1 MKKIRIYEAAKEFNL
16 SSKALI
22 KMLNDLG
29 YDIKNHMSVIDKEIH
44 NKINEVLTK
53 EKESAM
59 KKIIEKRKRFA
70 EHAVKRH
77 PIEISKRKTQGKF
90 EKRKR
95 KEKRIIEIDKK
106 EVEENVKKTMQKLE
120 MGEKKRKRY
129 KKETKH
135 AQIEEE
141 NNILR
146 VSSAISVSEL
156 SDILEVAPG
165 DIIKKCLSL
174 GIITTINQRIDFD
187 IIEAV
192 ADDYGY
198 VTELLDEFEIEKEEV
213 KGEIEIKRRPPV
225 VTIMGHVDHGKTS
238 LLDYIRKSHI
248 TDSESGGITQH
259 IGAYVVNHKGEY
271 ITFIDTPGHEA
282 FTAMRARGANITD
295 IAVVIVAA
303 DDSVMPQTV
312 ESLNHAKAASVPIII
327 AINKIDLPQANPDKV
342 KQDLTSHNIV
352 VEDFGG
358 NVISVEI
365 SAKTGK
371 GINDLL
377 DAIVLQSELMELKA
391 PYEGFAKGVVIET
404 KIDKGKGRMATVLI
418 KKGVLEIG
426 DSFVSG
432 IVSGKV
438 KAMYNEN
445 GKRIAKATPSTPV
458 EVSGFDDLPDVSDT
472 FQVIENEKIARN
484 IGRSRRMAMDGQKK
498 KSYGIVSFEQ
508 LQKEIEKSKKKH
520 LNLIIKGDVAGSIE
534 ALADVIEGMSNDDII
549 IDIIH
554 KGVGSIVEGDILL
567 ARASNAGIIG
577 FKVKP
582 DSKARFIAS
591 RDNVKIKLYN
601 IIYNVIE
608 DIENLIKG
616 MYEPEYISVKV
627 GEAIVRSVFKIPKIG
642 LIAGVYIKDGY
653 IERNAVAKLIR
664 DGNVLYEGKIITVK
678 HFQED
683 RKRVDKGL
691 ECGIKIDKVDD
702 IKTDD
707 IVEIYVQKEK

>member
-1 MKKIRIYEAAKEFNL
+1 LKKIRLYEAAKEFNL

-44 NKINEVLTK
+44 NKINDILTK
-53 EKESAM
+53 EKEAAR
-59 KKIIEKRKRFA
+59 KKIIEKKKRFN
-70 EHAVKRH
+70 EHAIKRH
-77 PIEISKRKTQGKF
+77 PVEIDRRKTKGKF

-120 MGEKKRKRY
+120 MGEKKRKKY

-146 VSSAISVSEL
+146 VSSSISVSEL
-156 SDILEVAPG
+156 SDILEVAPT

-174 GIITTINQRIDFD
+174 GIITTINQKIDYD
-187 IIEAV
+187 VIEAV

-198 VTELLDEFEIEKEEV
+198 ATELLDEFEVEKEE
-213 KGEIEIKRRPPV
+213 GEEEIEIRTRPSI

-259 IGAYVVNHKGEY
+259 IGAYVVKHKGEH

-295 IAVVIVAA
+295 IAVIVVAA
-303 DDSVMPQTV
+303 DDSVMPQTI
-312 ESLNHAKAASVPIII
+312 ESINHVKAAGVPIII
-327 AINKIDLPQANPDKV
+327 AINKMDLPQANPDKV
-342 KQDLTSHNIV
+342 KQDLTSHNII

-358 NVISVEI
+358 DVISIEL

-371 GINDLL
+371 GVDDLL
-377 DAIVLQSELMELKA
+377 DAIILQSELMELKS
-391 PYEGFAKGVVIET
+391 PYEGFAKGIVLET
-404 KIDKGKGRMATVLI
+404 KIDKGRGKVATVLL
-418 KKGVLEIG
+418 KKGTLNIG
-426 DSFVSG
+426 DAFVAG
-432 IVSGKV
+432 VVSGKV

-445 GKRIAKATPSTPV
+445 RKRIDKATPSTPV
-458 EVSGFDDLPDVSDT
+458 EISGFDDLPDVADT
-472 FQVIENEKIARN
+472 FQVIENEKTARN
-484 IGRSRRMAMDGQKK
+484 IGKNRRMAMDGQKK

-508 LQKEIEKSKKKH
+508 LQKEIEKSKKKQ
-520 LNLIIKGDVAGSIE
+520 LNLIIKGDVAGSVE
-534 ALADVIEGMSNDDII
+534 ALADVIERMSSDDIT

-567 ARASNAGIIG
+567 ARASNAAIIG

-582 DSKARFIAS
+582 DTKARFIAS
-591 RDNVKIKLYN
+591 RDNVKIKLYA

-627 GEAIVRSVFKIPKIG
+627 GEAVVRSVFKIPKTG
-642 LIAGVYIKDGY
+642 FIAGVYIKDGY
-653 IERNAVAKLIR
+653 IERNAIAKLIR
-664 DGNVLYEGKIITVK
+664 DGDVLYEGKIITVK

-683 RKRVDKGL
+683 RKKVDKGL

-707 IVEIYVQKEK
+707 IVEIYIQKEK

>member
-1 MKKIRIYEAAKEFNL
+1 LKKIRLYEAAKEFNL

-22 KMLNDLG
+22 KMLTDLG
-29 YDIKNHMSVIDKEIH
+29 YDIKNHMSVIDNEIH
-44 NKINEVLTK
+44 NKINEILTK
-53 EKESAM
+53 EKEAAR
-59 KKIIEKRKRFA
+59 KKIIEKKKRFN

-77 PIEISKRKTQGKF
+77 TVEIVRKKTQGKF

-95 KEKRIIEIDKK
+95 KEKRVIEIDKK

-129 KKETKH
+129 KKETIH

-146 VSSAISVSEL
+146 VSSSISVSEL

-174 GIITTINQRIDFD
+174 GIITTINQKIDYD
-187 IIEAV
+187 VIEAV

-198 VTELLDEFEIEKEEV
+198 ATELLDEFEVEKEE
-213 KGEIEIKRRPPV
+213 GEEEIEIKTRPPI

-259 IGAYVVNHKGEY
+259 IGAYVVNHKGEH

-295 IAVVIVAA
+295 IAVVVVAA
-303 DDSVMPQTV
+303 DDSVMPQTI
-312 ESLNHAKAASVPIII
+312 ESINHVKAAGVPIII
-327 AINKIDLPQANPDKV
+327 AINKMDLPQANPDKV
-342 KQDLTSHNIV
+342 KQDLTSHNII

-358 NVISVEI
+358 DVISIEL

-371 GINDLL
+371 GIDDLL
-377 DAIVLQSELMELKA
+377 DAIILQSELMELKS
-391 PYEGFAKGVVIET
+391 PYEGFAKGIVLET
-404 KIDKGKGRMATVLI
+404 KIDKGKGKIATVLL
-418 KKGVLEIG
+418 KKGILNIG
-426 DSFVSG
+426 DAFVAG
-432 IVSGKV
+432 VVSGKV

-445 GKRIAKATPSTPV
+445 GKRIGKATPSTPV
-458 EVSGFDDLPDVSDT
+458 EISGFDDLPDVADT
-472 FQVIENEKIARN
+472 FQVIENEKTARN
-484 IGRSRRMAMDGQKK
+484 IGKNRRMAMDGQKK

-508 LQKEIEKSKKKH
+508 LQKEIEKSKKKQ
-520 LNLIIKGDVAGSIE
+520 LNLIVKGDVAGSVE
-534 ALADVIEGMSNDDII
+534 ALADVIERMSSDDIT

-554 KGVGSIVEGDILL
+554 RGVGSIVEGDILL
-567 ARASNAGIIG
+567 ARASNAAIIG

-582 DSKARFIAS
+582 DTKARFIAS
-591 RDNVKIKLYN
+591 RDNVKIKLYT

-608 DIENLIKG
+608 DIENIIKG

-627 GEAIVRSVFKIPKIG
+627 GDAVVRSVFKIPKTG

-653 IERNAVAKLIR
+653 IERNAIAKLIR
-664 DGNVLYEGKIITVK
+664 DGDVLYEGKIITVK

-683 RKRVDKGL
+683 RKKVDKGL

-707 IVEIYVQKEK
+707 IIEIYIQKEK